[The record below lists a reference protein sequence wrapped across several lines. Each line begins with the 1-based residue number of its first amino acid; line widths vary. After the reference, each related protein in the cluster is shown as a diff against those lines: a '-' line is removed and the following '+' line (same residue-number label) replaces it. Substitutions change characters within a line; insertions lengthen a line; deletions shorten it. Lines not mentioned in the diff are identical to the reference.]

1 VDIDHTNIRRLDF
14 SLLLI
19 FDEILRRERTTAVAE
34 RLGLSQSAISHA
46 LARLRDI
53 FGDPLFLR
61 RSDGL
66 TPTRRALE
74 LAPKIRHLIRLT
86 QDAISGAPGFD
97 PATSRRV
104 FRLAANDLA
113 ATLLGAPLLQ
123 RLQAEAPGCRLTT
136 RFAVGAEALDALR
149 KDEIDLAIGRFYEK
163 PDAFG
168 SSLLLQESF
177 VVVARRDHPAI
188 GASLDLET
196 YVGLDHVLVSF
207 SGKLT
212 GVVDRALAARGLQR
226 RVRVSMPMY
235 LAAFAAVS
243 SSDLIATVPAR
254 LASRFAAD
262 FRLRVFAPP
271 LAVEGFPVSLAWHD
285 PARPDPG
292 LDWLVACVR
301 EIASELGSSDLPAAP
316 PDAPRL
322 RSGKDGKR
330 PAKASARPRQLKR
343 QPRKA

>member
-1 VDIDHTNIRRLDF
+1 MDIDHTNIRRLDF

-74 LAPKIRHLIRLT
+74 LAPKIRDLMRLT
-86 QDAISGAPGFD
+86 QEAVSGSPSFD
-97 PATSRRV
+97 PASSQRV

-113 ATLLGAPLLQ
+113 ATLFGAPLLQ
-123 RLQAEAPGCRLTT
+123 RLEAEAPGARLTT
-136 RFAVGAEALDALR
+136 RFAVGAEALDGLR
-149 KDEIDLAIGRFYEK
+149 RDEIDLAIGRFYDK
-163 PDAFG
+163 PDSFS

-196 YVGLDHVLVSF
+196 YVRLDHALVSF

-212 GVVDRALAARGLQR
+212 GVADQALAARGLQR
-226 RVRVSMPMY
+226 RVRVSVPMY

-262 FRLRVFAPP
+262 FRLRVLAAPLP
-271 LAVEGFPVSLAWHD
+271 IEGFPVSLVWYNSAKL
-285 PARPDPG
+285 DPG
-292 LDWLVACVR
+292 LDWLIARVR
-301 EIASELGSSDLPAAP
+301 DIASELGSELPATRAEGRRTLP
-316 PDAPRL
+316 
-322 RSGKDGKR
+322 GKAGKR
-330 PAKASARPRQLKR
+330 SKALARPKQRKR